1 MNSKRLQF
9 LHSALDKA
17 ETRLKL
23 ATGCADWRGAIAA
36 AEDAVAIEAEL
47 AELRAE
53 AGPAPQGALS
63 AAKATELGR

>member
-36 AEDAVAIEAEL
+36 AEDAVATEAEL
-47 AELRAE
+47 AELRAAE
-53 AGPAPQGALS
+53 AGPAPQAH
-63 AAKATELGR
+63 